1 MWKKFI
7 VLVGGFVSLMMSGS
21 ALAAPTFNDCVS
33 TGGGSYNNEFN
44 STAAQGGLCV
54 WDSGSNTVTCDLDTV
69 CTTTNVQDNVLVAV
83 RNAVTGTDN
92 DFAVGAWCNN
102 TSGGGTSPTPD
113 FCVVVTD
120 TSLEVQR
127 MRLFGTDQRDKLS
140 FQMTTGE
147 RLEDLSGGPKVFGEQ
162 RGQGDRDILVGSGK
176 NDINVYRDELYGEA
190 GNDRIFGN
198 AGQDLIDGGAD
209 NDFIDGG
216 SHVDTITAGAGDD
229 VVGGAGSGDTIT
241 GDDGHDDLCGEGLT
255 SLPTGNLESLAWTAP
270 GNDYDPKTWGVDCE
284 NSTATNIDVIY
295 GGNGDDY
302 LFGAGGNDQLD
313 GGSGTDMLDGY
324 NNDDILCDT
333 AGGFDSLNG
342 QEGADRLIATGNGL
356 NATLDGG
363 NGTDSCTDEAGLS
376 RPNCENVDVDTCPF

>member
-1 MWKKFI
+1 MWKRFI
-7 VLVGGFVSLMMSGS
+7 VLVGGGFVSLTMSGT

-44 STAAQGGLCV
+44 STASQGGLCV

-83 RNAVTGTDN
+83 RNGTTGTDN
-92 DFAVGAWCNN
+92 DFAVAAWCND
-102 TSGGGTSPTPD
+102 TSGGGRTPAAD

-140 FQMTTGE
+140 FQMTTGQ
-147 RLEDLSGGPKVFGEQ
+147 RLENLSGGPKVFGEQ

-229 VVGGAGSGDTIT
+229 VVGGSGSGDTIT
-241 GDDGHDDLCGEGLT
+241 GDDGEDHLCGEGLT

-270 GNDYDPKTWGVDCE
+270 SNDYNPSTWGVTC
-284 NSTATNIDVIY
+284 STSGSNYDTIY

-302 LFGAGGNDQLD
+302 LFGGAGTDDLD
-313 GGSGTDMLDGY
+313 GGAGTDILEGY
-324 NNDDILCDT
+324 SEADRLCDLS
-333 AGGFDSLNG
+333 GGFDDLNG
-342 QEGADRLIATGNGL
+342 GDGDDELVATGNGL

-363 NGTDSCTDEAGLS
+363 GGTDSCTDEPGLT
-376 RPNCENVDVDTCPF
+376 RLNCESAGGDTCPF